1 MEEINNNNK
10 INDNNINI
18 NTKNIIEDK
27 ENKQSLNED
36 DEDLKKINELFSP
49 LSTPSEEFINAE
61 VEKYIKLEEKQNN
74 ENNSNDNNKNK
85 KKKNDKI
92 IDHSL
97 IDGLD
102 DLDEIIELNYKGK
115 EIDNYSIKNDNEI
128 KRLFQIQE
136 IQLEKEIEK
145 EMLET
150 YKPELDPIDV
160 KRADNL
166 IKEDPLIRLAVEQK
180 IITREEVILFID
192 YYEINAKINKAKR
205 ITIERLKKLQEL
217 MTKNINK
224 KKDEEDDDEDEEDEE
239 EENEEEE
246 CENEEDQIEKLTN
259 QIEKSLNVQNSILS
273 QRFDFDKLLYH
284 PGEFLTSVDIK
295 GALKSDSQN
304 KQNLN
309 NNNNINKKTNE
320 DNKKNNNNNNSKIN
334 TKQNDKN
341 NIKQNN
347 THSNNSII
355 KIYKDTIN
363 SINSNLNSAKNSA
376 NNFYSSRKNNK
387 NIKTNKIELYDDNAN
402 PTNLLK
408 VRSDRREMVKLRMQ
422 KKGSKIKELFKFNP
436 KMTRE
441 ENQKLRENFMK
452 MFEIPD
458 SYLDKQNIDPMRKSF
473 LRKKIEEAR
482 NYYK

>member
-1 MEEINNNNK
+1 MEELNNNN
-10 INDNNINI
+10 NNINSNNKI
-18 NTKNIIEDK
+18 DNNNNNNFKDLIE
-27 ENKQSLNED
+27 NE
-36 DEDLKKINELFSP
+36 EDLKKINELFSP

-61 VEKYIKLEEKQNN
+61 VEKYIKLEEKKQNN
-74 ENNSNDNNKNK
+74 EDNNNNKNN
-85 KKKNDKI
+85 KKKNNKI
-92 IDHSL
+92 IDHNL

-115 EIDNYSIKNDNEI
+115 EIDNNSIKNDNEI

-136 IQLEKEIEK
+136 LQLEKEIEK

-166 IKEDPLIRLAVEQK
+166 LKEDALIRLAVEQK

-205 ITIERLKKLQEL
+205 ITIERLKKLKEL
-217 MTKNINK
+217 MTKNIK
-224 KKDEEDDDEDEEDEE
+224 KKDENEEEEEEEEE
-239 EENEEEE
+239 EENEEK
-246 CENEEDQIEKLTN
+246 NIEEDQIEKLTN
-259 QIEKSLNVQNSILS
+259 QIEKSLTVQNSILS

-284 PGEFLTSVDIK
+284 PGEFLTAVDIK
-295 GALKSDSQN
+295 AAKKIDSQN
-304 KQNLN
+304 N
-309 NNNNINKKTNE
+309 NNVNKKIKE
-320 DNKKNNNNNNSKIN
+320 DNKNKIITKHTVIEDKNNKKNNNINSNNNL
-334 TKQNDKN
+334 T
-341 NIKQNN
+341 
-347 THSNNSII
+347 
-355 KIYKDTIN
+355 KIYKDIIN
-363 SINSNLNSAKNSA
+363 SSNKNTG
-376 NNFYSSRKNNK
+376 NNFYSSRKNNQNYK
-387 NIKTNKIELYDDNAN
+387 ENKIELYDDNAN

-408 VRSDRREMVKLRMQ
+408 VRSDRREMVKLRMK
-422 KKGSKIKELFKFNP
+422 KKGSKLKELFKFNP

-482 NYYK
+482 NYYKQ

>member
-1 MEEINNNNK
+1 MEEINNNN
-10 INDNNINI
+10 NNNNINSNNKI
-18 NTKNIIEDK
+18 DNNNNNNFKDLIE
-27 ENKQSLNED
+27 NE
-36 DEDLKKINELFSP
+36 EDLKKINELFSP

-61 VEKYIKLEEKQNN
+61 VEKYIKLEEKKQNN
-74 ENNSNDNNKNK
+74 EDNNNNKNN
-85 KKKNDKI
+85 KKKNNKI
-92 IDHSL
+92 IDHNL

-115 EIDNYSIKNDNEI
+115 EIDNNSIKNDNEI

-136 IQLEKEIEK
+136 LQLEKEIEK

-166 IKEDPLIRLAVEQK
+166 LKEDALIRLAVEQK

-205 ITIERLKKLQEL
+205 ITIERLKKLKEL
-217 MTKNINK
+217 MTKNIK
-224 KKDEEDDDEDEEDEE
+224 KNDENEEEEEEEEE
-239 EENEEEE
+239 EENEEK
-246 CENEEDQIEKLTN
+246 NIEEDQIEKLTN
-259 QIEKSLNVQNSILS
+259 QIEKSLTVQNSILS

-284 PGEFLTSVDIK
+284 PGEFLTAVDIK
-295 GALKSDSQN
+295 AAKKTDSQN
-304 KQNLN
+304 
-309 NNNNINKKTNE
+309 NNIVNKKIKE
-320 DNKKNNNNNNSKIN
+320 DNKNKIITKHTVIEDKNNKKNNNINSNNNL
-334 TKQNDKN
+334 T
-341 NIKQNN
+341 
-347 THSNNSII
+347 
-355 KIYKDTIN
+355 KIYKDIIN
-363 SINSNLNSAKNSA
+363 SSNKNTG
-376 NNFYSSRKNNK
+376 NNFYSSRKNNQNYK
-387 NIKTNKIELYDDNAN
+387 ENKIELYDDNAN

-408 VRSDRREMVKLRMQ
+408 VRSDRREMVKLRMK
-422 KKGSKIKELFKFNP
+422 KKGSKLKELFKFNP

-482 NYYK
+482 NYYKQ

>member
-1 MEEINNNNK
+1 MEEINNNN
-10 INDNNINI
+10 NNINSNNKI
-18 NTKNIIEDK
+18 DNNNNNNFKDLIE
-27 ENKQSLNED
+27 NE
-36 DEDLKKINELFSP
+36 EDLKKINELFSP

-74 ENNSNDNNKNK
+74 EDNNNNKNNK
-85 KKKNDKI
+85 KKSNKI
-92 IDHSL
+92 IDHNL

-115 EIDNYSIKNDNEI
+115 EIDNNSIKNDNEI

-136 IQLEKEIEK
+136 LQLEKEIEK

-166 IKEDPLIRLAVEQK
+166 LKEDALIRLAVEQK

-205 ITIERLKKLQEL
+205 ITIERLKKLKEL
-217 MTKNINK
+217 MTKNIK
-224 KKDEEDDDEDEEDEE
+224 KNDENEEEEEEEEE
-239 EENEEEE
+239 EENEEK
-246 CENEEDQIEKLTN
+246 NIEEDQIEKLTN
-259 QIEKSLNVQNSILS
+259 QIEKSLTVQNSILS

-284 PGEFLTSVDIK
+284 PGEFLTAVDIK
-295 GALKSDSQN
+295 AAKKTDS
-304 KQNLN
+304 K
-309 NNNNINKKTNE
+309 NNNNIVNKKIKE
-320 DNKKNNNNNNSKIN
+320 DNKNKII
-334 TKQNDKN
+334 TKHTVIEDKN
-341 NIKQNN
+341 NKKNVN
-347 THSNNSII
+347 SNNNLT
-355 KIYKDTIN
+355 KIYKDIIN
-363 SINSNLNSAKNSA
+363 SSNKNTG
-376 NNFYSSRKNNK
+376 NNFYSSRKNNQNYK
-387 NIKTNKIELYDDNAN
+387 ENKIELYDDNAN

-408 VRSDRREMVKLRMQ
+408 VRSDRREMVKLRMK
-422 KKGSKIKELFKFNP
+422 KKGSKLKELFKFNP

-482 NYYK
+482 NYYKQ

>member
-1 MEEINNNNK
+1 MEENNNNNNIKTNNK
-10 INDNNINI
+10 IDNNNNNNNNI
-18 NTKNIIEDK
+18 
-27 ENKQSLNED
+27 LNENEE
-36 DEDLKKINELFSP
+36 EDLKKINELFSP

-74 ENNSNDNNKNK
+74 ENNNNKNN
-85 KKKNDKI
+85 KKKNSKI

-136 IQLEKEIEK
+136 LQLEKEIEK

-166 IKEDPLIRLAVEQK
+166 LREDALIRLAVEQK

-205 ITIERLKKLQEL
+205 ITIERLKKLKEL
-217 MTKNINK
+217 MKNANK
-224 KKDEEDDDEDEEDEE
+224 KKDEEEE
-239 EENEEEE
+239 EEEEEE
-246 CENEEDQIEKLTN
+246 ESEEKEKNFEEDQIEKLTN
-259 QIEKSLNVQNSILS
+259 QIEKSLTVQNSILS

-284 PGEFLTSVDIK
+284 PGEFLTAVDIK
-295 GALKSDSQN
+295 SASKLDSQN
-304 KQNLN
+304 NK
-309 NNNNINKKTNE
+309 NNNINKKTNE
-320 DNKKNNNNNNSKIN
+320 DNKNKII
-334 TKQNDKN
+334 TKHTVIEDKN
-341 NIKQNN
+341 NKKNI
-347 THSNNSII
+347 HSNNNLM
-355 KIYKDTIN
+355 KIYKETL
-363 SINSNLNSAKNSA
+363 NSNIHSSKNTA
-376 NNFYSSRKNNK
+376 NNFYSSRKNNQNFK
-387 NIKTNKIELYDDNAN
+387 ENKIELYDDNAN

-408 VRSDRREMVKLRMQ
+408 VRSDRREMVKLRMK
-422 KKGSKIKELFKFNP
+422 KKGSKLKELFKFNP

>member
-1 MEEINNNNK
+1 MEEINNNN
-10 INDNNINI
+10 NNINSNNKI
-18 NTKNIIEDK
+18 DNNNNNNFKDLIE
-27 ENKQSLNED
+27 NE
-36 DEDLKKINELFSP
+36 EDLKKINELFSP

-74 ENNSNDNNKNK
+74 GDNNNNNKNN
-85 KKKNDKI
+85 KKKNNKI
-92 IDHSL
+92 IDHNL

-115 EIDNYSIKNDNEI
+115 EIDNNSIKNDNEI

-136 IQLEKEIEK
+136 LQLEKEIEK

-166 IKEDPLIRLAVEQK
+166 LKEDALIRLAVEQK

-205 ITIERLKKLQEL
+205 ITIERLKKLKEL
-217 MTKNINK
+217 MTKNQK
-224 KKDEEDDDEDEEDEE
+224 KNDENEEEDEEDEE
-239 EENEEEE
+239 EEDEEKDI
-246 CENEEDQIEKLTN
+246 EEDQIEKLTN
-259 QIEKSLNVQNSILS
+259 QIEKSLTVQNSILS

-284 PGEFLTSVDIK
+284 PGEFLTAVDIK
-295 GALKSDSQN
+295 AAKKTDS
-304 KQNLN
+304 KN
-309 NNNNINKKTNE
+309 NNNNIVNKKIKE
-320 DNKKNNNNNNSKIN
+320 DNKNKVITKHTVIEDKNNNKKNVNSNNNL
-334 TKQNDKN
+334 T
-341 NIKQNN
+341 
-347 THSNNSII
+347 
-355 KIYKDTIN
+355 KIYKDIIN
-363 SINSNLNSAKNSA
+363 SSNKNTG
-376 NNFYSSRKNNK
+376 NNFYSSRKNNQNYK
-387 NIKTNKIELYDDNAN
+387 ENKIELYDDNAN

-408 VRSDRREMVKLRMQ
+408 VRSDRREMVKLRMK
-422 KKGSKIKELFKFNP
+422 KKGSKLKELFKFNP

-482 NYYK
+482 NYYKQ